1 MLRTDPRQQQHYTG
15 TMNAQ
20 LLDRLDPDDPTTA
33 TIASMQLPHM
43 NQILNL

>member
-1 MLRTDPRQQQHYTG
+1 MLQTDPRQQQHYTG
-15 TMNAQ
+15 TTNAQ
-20 LLDRLDPDDPTTA
+20 LLDRLDSDDPTA